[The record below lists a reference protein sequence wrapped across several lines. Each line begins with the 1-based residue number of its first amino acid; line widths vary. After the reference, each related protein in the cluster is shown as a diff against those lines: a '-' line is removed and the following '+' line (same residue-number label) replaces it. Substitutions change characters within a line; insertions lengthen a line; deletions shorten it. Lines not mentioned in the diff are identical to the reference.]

1 MPTRQQLESAL
12 ANAHNSGNM
21 QAAKQL
27 ANALKQ
33 DNYDS
38 VQPETETIP
47 TWMGTTRQALQ
58 GMTFGLS
65 DEIASGLTAG
75 IVAPM
80 DENRSF
86 GEIYSDSMADFKRER
101 QGFKQENPVV
111 STVAEL
117 SGGILT
123 GGGLTKQLYN
133 KFTPKDASKLRKARD
148 LFGIGAVE
156 GGIYGAATSDDRV
169 SGGVQGAAIGGPT
182 ALIAPPLLS
191 LLGGTLKGAGNWV
204 YQKLSDTP
212 KKEVERALR
221 ITAEAEGLDADEV
234 VKLMDELGPDATL
247 MDLGENFRLLTKTQ
261 VAKVGPAKTKVKQ
274 FIDDRQ
280 KGQQGRLLDTI
291 EETSGLSGKD
301 FKGSINELSER
312 MQKEADP
319 LYKKAYETPFEV
331 TPKIQAILKTPSGKK
346 ALKKAEEAF
355 QDNAG
360 AGFSGG
366 NVEILDGVKIQLD
379 DMISSAYSRGKP
391 NEARRIKKLK
401 KDLVAEVDVA
411 VPEYA
416 QARNVWEKGS
426 NAKESAELGQNIF
439 KNSPDDL
446 ADEIANMTDGEKR
459 LFRMG
464 GLRAVEDSLGNRGVS
479 GDSGKFLSDK
489 PNMKKRLG
497 LLFEDDEAVEALQ
510 KQIDAES
517 AYTQTK
523 NIVRGGSQTHEYQE
537 SARNFDDIV
546 SPNLSAAIARG
557 DTVGAFGDVIKII
570 SQNKMS
576 PQAVSDLTNT
586 LLDQGLSQ
594 KRILEIFTSK
604 EATKAAGRNLGSEVA
619 DIIKFGTAPIG
630 PLLMNK
636 E

>member
-1 MPTRQQLESAL
+1 MAFDLSTAKPLGQEKPTE
-12 ANAHNSGNM
+12 
-21 QAAKQL
+21 
-27 ANALKQ
+27 
-33 DNYDS
+33 
-38 VQPETETIP
+38 ETIP

-58 GMTFGLS
+58 GGTFGLA

-111 STVAEL
+111 STLAEI
-117 SGGILT
+117 GGSVLPAAKAGKYLYDILT
-123 GGGLTKQLYN
+123 PPGSSLIKKTRN
-133 KFTPKDASKLRKARD
+133 M
-148 LFGIGAVE
+148 FGIGAVE
-156 GGIYGAATSDDRV
+156 GGLYGAATSDDRV
-169 SGGVQGAAIGGPT
+169 SGGVQGAAIGGST

-346 ALKKAEEAF
+346 ARKKAKEAF

-366 NVEILDGVKIQLD
+366 NVEILDEVKIQLD

-391 NEARRIKKLK
+391 NEARRIKNLK
-401 KDLVAEVDVA
+401 KDLVAEIDAA

-439 KNSPDDL
+439 NNSPDDL

-479 GDSGKFLSDK
+479 GDAGKFLSDK

-510 KQIDAES
+510 KQIDSES
-517 AYTQTK
+517 AFTQTK
-523 NIVRGGSQTHEYQE
+523 NIVRGGSPTHEYQE
-537 SARNFDDIV
+537 SARNFEQLI
-546 SPNLSAAIARG
+546 SSNASAALRG
-557 DTVGAFGDVIKII
+557 DQTGII
-570 SQNKMS
+570 DSAAKKLFESKMS
-576 PQAVSDLTNT
+576 PKAVSDLTNT

-619 DIIKFGTAPIG
+619 DILKFGTAPIG
-630 PLLMNK
+630 PLLMD
-636 E
+636 EE